1 MTAPIGILGGS
12 GLYGMPG
19 VAVTERREIATPF
32 GAPSGPVVLGSLDGV
47 PVAFL
52 PRHGEGH
59 RFTPSEVNYRA
70 NVWAMK
76 AVGVEI
82 LLSVSAVGSLQ
93 AHLHPGQ
100 LCLPTQFID
109 RTHRRES
116 TYFGEG
122 LVAHVGFAEPTSAW
136 LRGKLREAAARLDLT
151 LPEVGAYVNMEGPQF
166 STRAESR
173 LHQSWGAD
181 LIGMTQATEA
191 KLAREAELVWACI
204 ALVTDFDAWREDDA
218 VETHDVLAV
227 MAANVSKAQA
237 LLRAVVGDLAGGP
250 PADEPA
256 RHALRFALMTTPD
269 HVPAATAEK
278 LHPLVG
284 RYGYGPL
291 S

>member
-1 MTAPIGILGGS
+1 MSAPLGILGGS
-12 GLYGMPG
+12 GLYAMPG
-19 VAVTERREIATPF
+19 VVVAERRVVATPF
-32 GAPSGPVVLGSLDGV
+32 GEPSGPVVLGTLEGA

-52 PRHGEGH
+52 PRHSEGH

-70 NVWAMK
+70 NVWALK
-76 AVGVEI
+76 TVGAEV

-93 AHLHPGQ
+93 PHLHPGT

-116 TYFGEG
+116 SFFGEG

-136 LRGKLREAAARLDLT
+136 LRGRLKAAAERLGLE

-173 LHQSWGAD
+173 LHQAWGAD

-204 ALVTDFDAWREDDA
+204 ALVTDFDAWKDDEA

-227 MAANVSKAQA
+227 MAANVDKAQA
-237 LLRAVVGDLAGGP
+237 LLRAVAPDLASGA

-256 RHALRFALMTTPD
+256 REALRFALMTAPQL
-269 HVPAATAEK
+269 VPPATAAR
-278 LHPLVG
+278 LRPLVG
-284 RYGYGPL
+284 RYGY
-291 S
+291 